1 MYSEQTGKSVRIE
14 EDGADFYIK
23 SYLNEHQ
30 ADAAKVAQAF
40 REAIAQAFSGPD
52 YKIISGLDPKD
63 WEDKIKDDSTTM
75 IKR

>member
-1 MYSEQTGKSVRIE
+1 MYSEQKGKSIRVE
-14 EDGADFYIK
+14 EDEADFHIK

-30 ADAAKVAQAF
+30 ADAARVAQAF
-40 REAIAQAFSGPD
+40 REAIAQAFSGPE

-63 WEDKIKDDSTTM
+63 WEGKIKDDSTTI